1 MSRLV
6 LSQLNRSGPAAVVV
20 LGKCILCILIFVN
33 FTDLVSLFGKKNA
46 TQEPSGVG

>member
-20 LGKCILCILIFVN
+20 LGKSGVHIEFYQ
-33 FTDLVSLFGKKNA
+33 FYRFVSLFGKKNA